1 MPSGG
6 MFCTWYNNYIMNDTK
21 EPFTTRFFVLPII
34 SGILLALTLPW
45 FNFSFFAWIAIIPLL
60 LFITKTGLTY
70 MRAFQGGMVT
80 GVVYL
85 STVAYPLFSLNA
97 WWWFQARGVV
107 YENKVVILFWIL
119 YLAVLIGSIL
129 FGIFAAVFKRLYQE
143 GFFSI
148 IILAGVWVF
157 LEYIRA
163 KFLFGFTW
171 GHLGYT
177 THGLLPMLQ
186 LAHYGGVY
194 TLSFLIVL
202 INIILFYAIHRARE
216 DLMGIEGSAKSTL
229 FLRFLFKHWYLYA
242 TPLILVAVFIV
253 GSFLLGIEIPTK
265 QKISV
270 AIIQP
275 GSHKTHEEQEAASL
289 LLLEMAL
296 EGGSVL
302 AVVPE
307 SAFPGVVFNEDIS
320 DEETNSYALTM
331 PRNGES
337 AYKKLIA
344 LSKKN
349 PYLSIAIGLE
359 SKKGGE
365 SYNSIIVFEDGN
377 PVSIYHKRKLF
388 PFSERSVKWFPWKTV
403 EPLTQGVQSQQINIQ
418 GEPVSAL
425 ICSEVLFSELL
436 ASSFSRYIVAVG
448 NDGVFDNPAVA
459 EYNSVIAKFDA
470 VLTRK
475 YVVRAMKTGV
485 SSIINPW
492 GREIVKSQSRAN
504 EILTGQISY

>member
-1 MPSGG
+1 
-6 MFCTWYNNYIMNDTK
+6 MNSEK
-21 EPFTTRFFVLPII
+21 EPITTRFFVLPII
-34 SGILLALTLPW
+34 SGIFLVLALPLL
-45 FNFSFFAWIAIIPLL
+45 NFSFFVWIALIPLL

-97 WWWFQARGVV
+97 WWWFQAHGVV
-107 YENKVVILFWIL
+107 YENKVVLLFWIL

-148 IILAGVWVF
+148 TILAGVWVF
-157 LEYIRA
+157 LEYMRA

-171 GHLGYT
+171 GHLGYA
-177 THGLLPMLQ
+177 THGSLPMLQ

-216 DLMGIEGSAKSTL
+216 DLTDIEGSTKSIL
-229 FLRFLFKHWYLYA
+229 FLRFLFKHWYIYI
-242 TPLILVAVFIV
+242 TPLVLAGAFIA

-275 GSHKTHEEQEAASL
+275 DSYKTPEEQETVSL
-289 LLLEMAL
+289 SLLEMAL
-296 EGGSVL
+296 KGDSVL
-302 AVVPE
+302 VVVPE
-307 SAFPGVVFNEDIS
+307 STFPVTVFNEDIS
-320 DEETNSYALTM
+320 DEETNSYAFTM
-331 PRNGES
+331 PRSGES
-337 AYKKLIA
+337 AYKKLIV
-344 LSKKN
+344 LSKKY
-349 PYLSIAIGLE
+349 PETSIAIGLE
-359 SKKGGE
+359 SKKGSA
-365 SYNSIIVFEDGN
+365 SYNSIVVIEDGN

-388 PFSERSVKWFPWKTV
+388 PFSERSVGWFPWKTT
-403 EPLTQGVQSQQINIQ
+403 EPLTQGVQNQQIKIQ

-425 ICSEVLFSELL
+425 ICSEVLFPELL
-436 ASSFSRYIVAVG
+436 EESSSRYIVAVG

-459 EYNSVIAKFDA
+459 EYNNVIAKFNA

-475 YVVRAMKTGV
+475 YVIRAMKTGV
-485 SSIINPW
+485 SSIIDPR
-492 GREIVKSQSRAN
+492 GREVVTSQSGAD
-504 EILTGQISY
+504 EILTGQVFYQER

>member
-1 MPSGG
+1 

-177 THGLLPMLQ
+177 VHGSLPVLQ

-202 INIILFYAIHRARE
+202 INIILFYALHRAQE
-216 DLMGIEGSAKSTL
+216 DLIGIEGSAKSTL
-229 FLRFLFKHWYLYA
+229 FLRFLFKHWYIYA
-242 TPLILVAVFIV
+242 TPLVLAGAFIV
-253 GSFLLGIEIPTK
+253 GSFLLGVEIPTK
-265 QKISV
+265 QIISV

-275 GSHKTHEEQEAASL
+275 GSHKTPQKQKKIL
-289 LLLEMAL
+289 LLLL
-296 EGGSVL
+296 
-302 AVVPE
+302 
-307 SAFPGVVFNEDIS
+307 
-320 DEETNSYALTM
+320 
-331 PRNGES
+331 
-337 AYKKLIA
+337 
-344 LSKKN
+344 
-349 PYLSIAIGLE
+349 
-359 SKKGGE
+359 
-365 SYNSIIVFEDGN
+365 
-377 PVSIYHKRKLF
+377 
-388 PFSERSVKWFPWKTV
+388 
-403 EPLTQGVQSQQINIQ
+403 
-418 GEPVSAL
+418 
-425 ICSEVLFSELL
+425 
-436 ASSFSRYIVAVG
+436 
-448 NDGVFDNPAVA
+448 
-459 EYNSVIAKFDA
+459 
-470 VLTRK
+470 
-475 YVVRAMKTGV
+475 
-485 SSIINPW
+485 
-492 GREIVKSQSRAN
+492 
-504 EILTGQISY
+504 